1 MTFIRNTHV
10 FTFLQGCYE
19 HLDGCG
25 GRTHETDQDWNEA
38 YDRGMNLA
46 DRLRNLVDWKKIRT
60 FLHSA
65 H

>member
-1 MTFIRNTHV
+1 MAYQNLHIFA
-10 FTFLQGCYE
+10 FWQGFAE

-46 DRLRNLVDWKKIRT
+46 DRWNEWREWWGNRPR
-60 FLHSA
+60 
-65 H
+65 